1 MAKNDNLKK
10 QNDNE
15 NIVGYITLALTES
28 GQLLIDHDSV
38 FDVGVRILMLNTA
51 LEVEKQIQDTM
62 IAKTPEGNYSS

>member
-28 GQLLIDHDSV
+28 GQLLIDHNNV
-38 FDVGVRILMLNTA
+38 LDVGLRIQMLNTA
-51 LEVEKQIQDTM
+51 LEVEGQIQDTM
-62 IAKTPEGNYSS
+62 IAKTPEGNYYS

>member
-28 GQLLIDHDSV
+28 GQLLIDHNNV
-38 FDVGVRILMLNTA
+38 LDVGLRIQMLNTA
-51 LEVEKQIQDTM
+51 LEVEEQIQDTM
-62 IAKTPEGNYSS
+62 IAKTPEGNYYS